1 MAVCIWNIELIML
14 EHTRIGDDR
23 LLSHRECADFYTAL
37 ISERSGGQQNV
48 AWRQK
53 LFYKT
58 TGHPSALRSFAYR
71 NYGQANGV

>member
-1 MAVCIWNIELIML
+1 MCIWSIELSML
-14 EHTRIGDDR
+14 EYTRIDDDR
-23 LLSHRECADFYTAL
+23 ILRHRECVDFYTAL
-37 ISERSGGQQNV
+37 ISERSGGQQNA